1 LWEKC
6 LFKYDN
12 IWEQSS
18 QLRYK
23 QIGVMGGSE
32 NAKQVHEKT
41 ARETFAC
48 RFLGDFF
55 ADF

>member
-1 LWEKC
+1 
-6 LFKYDN
+6 
-12 IWEQSS
+12 
-18 QLRYK
+18 
-23 QIGVMGGSE
+23 MGGSE

-55 ADF
+55 ADFQEISSQSSPAQQQ